1 MKVASKYT
9 GRGLTFSVANKKD
22 FLSELEDD
30 FGLGTSDG
38 GELPFITIRT
48 KLGHKYTM
56 REEFTRDGQ
65 SLERFLDDYF
75 TGRLKRYVKSEP
87 LPDRNSA
94 GVKVVV
100 AESFDNVVND
110 PGKDVLIQFY
120 SLSCPHCKKLEP
132 VYRELADKLQHDPN
146 IVIAKMNAA
155 DNDVPLGY
163 DVQGYPTIYFA
174 PVGRKDEPIRYEG
187 GRELKDFLK
196 FLKRE
201 SSHSLQLGGSKEE
214 L

>member
-1 MKVASKYT
+1 MIIHHE
-9 GRGLTFSVANKKD
+9 R
-22 FLSELEDD
+22 
-30 FGLGTSDG
+30 
-38 GELPFITIRT
+38 
-48 KLGHKYTM
+48 
-56 REEFTRDGQ
+56 EFTRDGQ

>member
-1 MKVASKYT
+1 M
-9 GRGLTFSVANKKD
+9 KD

-48 KLGHKYTM
+48 RLGHKYTM

-65 SLERFLDDYF
+65 SLQRFLDDYF
-75 TGRLKRYVKSEP
+75 AGRLKRFIKSEP
-87 LPDRNSA
+87 VPERNTA
-94 GVKVVV
+94 AVKVVV
-100 AESFDNVVND
+100 AESFDDIVND
-110 PGKDVLIQFY
+110 PDKDVLIQFY
-120 SLSCPHCKKLEP
+120 SPSCPHCKKLEP
-132 VYRELADKLQHDPN
+132 VYRELADTLYTDPN
-146 IVIAKMNAA
+146 IVIAKMNAV
-155 DNDVPLGY
+155 DNDIPTGY

-174 PVGRKDEPIRYEG
+174 PVGKKSEPIRYKG
-187 GRELKDFLK
+187 GRELKDFLR

-201 SSHSLQLGGSKEE
+201 VGHSLLLGGSKDE